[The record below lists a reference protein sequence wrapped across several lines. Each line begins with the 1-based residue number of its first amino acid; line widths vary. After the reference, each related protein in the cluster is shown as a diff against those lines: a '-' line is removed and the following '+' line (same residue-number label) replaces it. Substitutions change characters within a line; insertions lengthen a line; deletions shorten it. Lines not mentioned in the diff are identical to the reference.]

1 MKIGVLF
8 RLENDIDAE
17 MSKVASLGLHSCQI
31 TCWDMALMTPEKAEE
46 VKRASA
52 RHGVEVSTFWCG
64 YRGER
69 IWNFIDG
76 PRTLGIVPEELRAA
90 RTEDL
95 IKGSDFARMLG
106 VSQMATHAGFL
117 PECPSDPQY
126 PGVLDSLRAIATRC
140 RENGQYFLFE
150 TGQET
155 PTTIL
160 RVIEDVGTGNLGVN
174 LDPANLLMYGKANPV
189 DALRIIGKYVRD
201 VHAKDGEYP
210 TCGRELGVEKP
221 LGEGSVNFPALIK
234 GLKECGYDGAITI
247 EREISGEK
255 QLADIKRAIEIL
267 SALI

>member
-31 TCWDMALMTPEKAEE
+31 TCWDMALMTPEKVEE

-189 DALRIIGKYVRD
+189 DALRIIGRYVRD

>member
-1 MKIGVLF
+1 MRIGVLF
-8 RLENDIDAE
+8 QLEKNIDEE
-17 MSKVASLGLHSCQI
+17 MRKVAELGLHSCQI
-31 TCWDMALMTPEKAEE
+31 TCWNMDIMTPEKAEE
-46 VKRASA
+46 VKAASA
-52 RHGVEVSTFWCG
+52 KYDVQLSTFWCG

-76 PRTLGIVPEELRAA
+76 PRTLGIVPEDMRAA
-90 RTEDL
+90 RVEDL
-95 IKGSDFARMLG
+95 MKGSDFAKLLG
-106 VSQMATHAGFL
+106 VNQMATHAGFL
-117 PECPSDPQY
+117 PESPTDPQY
-126 PGVLDSLRAIATRC
+126 PGVIDALRQVAERC
-140 RENGQYFLFE
+140 RANGQYFLFE

-189 DALRIIGKYVRD
+189 DSLKIIGKYVRD

-255 QLADIKRAIEIL
+255 QIADIKRAIDIL
-267 SALI
+267 SSLI

>member
-189 DALRIIGKYVRD
+189 DSLRIIGKYVRD

-247 EREISGEK
+247 EREISSEK

>member
-106 VSQMATHAGFL
+106 VNQMATHAGFL

-189 DALRIIGKYVRD
+189 DALRIIGRYVRD

>member
-1 MKIGVLF
+1 M
-8 RLENDIDAE
+8 
-17 MSKVASLGLHSCQI
+17 
-31 TCWDMALMTPEKAEE
+31 PE
-46 VKRASA
+46 SP
-52 RHGVEVSTFWCG
+52 T
-64 YRGER
+64 
-69 IWNFIDG
+69 
-76 PRTLGIVPEELRAA
+76 
-90 RTEDL
+90 
-95 IKGSDFARMLG
+95 
-106 VSQMATHAGFL
+106 
-117 PECPSDPQY
+117 DPQY
-126 PGVLDSLRAIATRC
+126 PGVIAALRQVAERC
-140 RENGQYFLFE
+140 RANGQYFLFE

-189 DALRIIGKYVRD
+189 DSLKIIGKYVRD

-255 QLADIKRAIEIL
+255 QIADIKRAIDIL
-267 SALI
+267 SSLI

>member
-1 MKIGVLF
+1 
-8 RLENDIDAE
+8 
-17 MSKVASLGLHSCQI
+17 
-31 TCWDMALMTPEKAEE
+31 
-46 VKRASA
+46 
-52 RHGVEVSTFWCG
+52 
-64 YRGER
+64 
-69 IWNFIDG
+69 
-76 PRTLGIVPEELRAA
+76 
-90 RTEDL
+90 
-95 IKGSDFARMLG
+95 
-106 VSQMATHAGFL
+106 MATHAGFL

-126 PGVLDSLRAIATRC
+126 PGVLDSLRAIAIRC

-189 DALRIIGKYVRD
+189 DSLRIIGKYVRD

>member
-8 RLENDIDAE
+8 SLESDLANE
-17 MSKVASLGLHSCQI
+17 MKKIADMGLHSCQI
-31 TCWDMALMTPEKAEE
+31 TCWDMDMLTPEKAEE
-46 VKRASA
+46 VNAASKKYD
-52 RHGVEVSTFWCG
+52 VEVSTFWCG

-76 PRTLGIVPEELRAA
+76 PRTLGIVPADLRAD

-95 IKGSDFARMLG
+95 KRGSDFAKLIG
-106 VSQMATHAGFL
+106 ATQMATHAGFL
-117 PECPSDPQY
+117 PECPTDPQY
-126 PGVLDSLRAIATRC
+126 PGVIDALRQIAERC
-140 RENGQYFLFE
+140 KANGQYFLFE

-155 PTTIL
+155 PTTLL
-160 RVIEDVGTGNLGVN
+160 RVIEDIGTGNVGIN

-189 DALRIIGKYVRD
+189 DSLRIIGKYVRD

-210 TCGRELGVEKP
+210 TCGSQLGVEKP

-255 QLADIKRAIEIL
+255 QIADIKRAIEIL
-267 SALI
+267 SDLI

>member
-189 DALRIIGKYVRD
+189 DSLRIIGKYVRD

-221 LGEGSVNFPALIK
+221 LGEGSVNIPALIK

>member
-8 RLENDIDAE
+8 QLEKNMDEE
-17 MSKVASLGLHSCQI
+17 MRKVASLGLDSCQI
-31 TCWDMALMTPEKAEE
+31 TCWNMDAMTPEKAEE
-46 VKRASA
+46 VRQASA
-52 RHGVEVSTFWCG
+52 RHGVSVSTFWCG

-90 RTEDL
+90 RVEDL
-95 IKGSDFARMLG
+95 EKGSDFAKLLG
-106 VSQMATHAGFL
+106 VNQMATHAGFL
-117 PECPSDPQY
+117 PESPADPQY
-126 PGVLDSLRAIATRC
+126 PGVIAALKQVAERC

-189 DALRIIGKYVRD
+189 DALKIIGRFVRD

-221 LGEGSVNFPALIK
+221 LGEGSVNFPALIR
-234 GLKECGYDGAITI
+234 GLKDCGYDGAITI

-255 QLADIKRAIEIL
+255 QLADIRRAIEIL
-267 SALI
+267 RSLI

>member
-8 RLENDIDAE
+8 RLENAIDVE

-31 TCWDMALMTPEKAEE
+31 TCWDMALMTSEKAEE

-189 DALRIIGKYVRD
+189 DSLRIIGKYVRD

>member
-126 PGVLDSLRAIATRC
+126 PGVLDSLRAIAIRC

-189 DALRIIGKYVRD
+189 DSLRIIGKYVRD

>member
-189 DALRIIGKYVRD
+189 DALRIIGRYVRD

>member
-8 RLENDIDAE
+8 QLEKDVDTE
-17 MSKVASLGLHSCQI
+17 MSKVASLGLKSCQI
-31 TCWDMALMTPEKAEE
+31 TCWDMDMLTPEKAEE
-46 VKRASA
+46 VKAASA
-52 RHGVEVSTFWCG
+52 KYGVSVSTFWCG

-76 PRTLGIVPEELRAA
+76 PRTLGIVPADMREV

-95 IKGSDFARMLG
+95 IHGSDFAKLLG
-106 VSQMATHAGFL
+106 VDQMATHAGFL
-117 PECPSDPQY
+117 PECPTDPQY
-126 PGVLDSLRAIATRC
+126 PGVIDALRKIAEHC
-140 RENGQYFLFE
+140 KQNGQYFLFE

-155 PTTIL
+155 PTTLL
-160 RVIEDVGTGNLGVN
+160 RVIEDVGTGNLGIN

-189 DALRIIGKYVRD
+189 DSLRIIGKYVRD
-201 VHAKDGEYP
+201 VHGKDGEYP
-210 TCGRELGVEKP
+210 TCGSMLGVEKP

-255 QLADIKRAIEIL
+255 QIADIKRAIDIL
-267 SALI
+267 NDLI

>member
-31 TCWDMALMTPEKAEE
+31 TCWDMALMTPEKADE

-95 IKGSDFARMLG
+95 IKGSDFACMLG
-106 VSQMATHAGFL
+106 VNQMATHAGFL

-189 DALRIIGKYVRD
+189 DALRIIGRYVRD

>member
-46 VKRASA
+46 VKCASA

-106 VSQMATHAGFL
+106 VNQMATHAGFL

-189 DALRIIGKYVRD
+189 DALRIIGRYVRD

>member
-106 VSQMATHAGFL
+106 VGQMATHAGFL

-126 PGVLDSLRAIATRC
+126 PGVLDSLRAIAIRC

-160 RVIEDVGTGNLGVN
+160 RVIEDVSTGNLGVN

-189 DALRIIGKYVRD
+189 DSLRIIGKYVRD

>member
-17 MSKVASLGLHSCQI
+17 MGKVASLGLHSCQI
-31 TCWDMALMTPEKAEE
+31 TCWDMALMTPEKADE

-189 DALRIIGKYVRD
+189 DALRIIGRYVRD

>member
-95 IKGSDFARMLG
+95 IKGSDFACMLG

-189 DALRIIGKYVRD
+189 DALRIIGRYVRD

>member
-76 PRTLGIVPEELRAA
+76 PLTLGIVPEELRAA

-189 DALRIIGKYVRD
+189 DSLRIIGKYVRD